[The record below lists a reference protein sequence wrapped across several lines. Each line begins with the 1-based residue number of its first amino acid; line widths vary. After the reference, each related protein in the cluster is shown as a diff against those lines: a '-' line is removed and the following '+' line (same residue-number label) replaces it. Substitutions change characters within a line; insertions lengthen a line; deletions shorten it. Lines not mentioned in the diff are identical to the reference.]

1 MFRRIA
7 HLFGFRKKD
16 EALEKRFAQ
25 IKARYLEASLQSDA
39 VSDPIGHMR
48 ITGNFDKR
56 TVTGASTATKERITQ
71 SLLESCA
78 RAVEKTSELAGTTSK

>member
-1 MFRRIA
+1 MLRRLA

-25 IKARYLEASLQSDA
+25 IKAKYIEATEQTAENALGR
-39 VSDPIGHMR
+39 VR

-56 TVTGASTATKERITQ
+56 IVNGAQTATKERITQ

-78 RAVEKTSELAGTTSK
+78 RAVDKESDLTGSGVK